1 MTISSIMQAKM
12 VLKKPGGGDWKER
25 NTLFRMGMWCIF
37 DLMFDGVLSGYLEL
51 KLPPPALLLM
61 RNANTVEHQE
71 GTTPI

>member
-1 MTISSIMQAKM
+1 
-12 VLKKPGGGDWKER
+12 
-25 NTLFRMGMWCIF
+25 IF

-51 KLPPPALLLM
+51 KLPPPALMLM